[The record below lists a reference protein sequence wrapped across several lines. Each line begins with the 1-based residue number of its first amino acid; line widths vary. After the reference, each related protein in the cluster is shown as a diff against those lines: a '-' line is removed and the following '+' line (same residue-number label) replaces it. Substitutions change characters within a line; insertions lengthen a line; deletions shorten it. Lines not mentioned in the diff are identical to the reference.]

1 MGLTGTGRY
10 TNTKDCEGDLR
21 MMSVQTKVQNR
32 GTGSARVEIYDWLR
46 LVATIFVVIGHSAY
60 LRIHT
65 TFGGVAYALPENIN
79 AAYYSP
85 VMQFFRYLSRWVYGF
100 HMPLFF
106 MLSGAVLALRPL
118 GRFDAVVQ
126 SKIKRLIIPY
136 FVYGW
141 LFMLPVKYIGHFYS
155 RESVL
160 QAMQGLLSGQD
171 AGHLWF
177 LTALFWCLIIFVLI
191 EKITIKLGCDSRYL
205 LLMIAGLIQLTYSYI
220 PFDVLKMKTGLSYIF
235 WFALGFVFE
244 KERQERG
251 LWNIKKTV
259 LAYIILTVIEFS
271 SKRYGILNEFFVILC
286 GSVHTFLLADILSRI
301 FKNIT
306 KTKGW
311 KIVTRNLF
319 YIYLFHDPLEYV
331 VLRLFMGHNWLSS
344 ALGCYSYTFCRIVV
358 IFFISLIGGELMTH
372 IKKTAGKIL
381 AN

>member
-1 MGLTGTGRY
+1 M
-10 TNTKDCEGDLR
+10 
-21 MMSVQTKVQNR
+21 
-32 GTGSARVEIYDWLR
+32 
-46 LVATIFVVIGHSAY
+46 
-60 LRIHT
+60 
-65 TFGGVAYALPENIN
+65 
-79 AAYYSP
+79 
-85 VMQFFRYLSRWVYGF
+85 
-100 HMPLFF
+100 
-106 MLSGAVLALRPL
+106 
-118 GRFDAVVQ
+118 
-126 SKIKRLIIPY
+126 
-136 FVYGW
+136 
-141 LFMLPVKYIGHFYS
+141 
-155 RESVL
+155 
-160 QAMQGLLSGQD
+160 
-171 AGHLWF
+171 
-177 LTALFWCLIIFVLI
+177 
-191 EKITIKLGCDSRYL
+191 
-205 LLMIAGLIQLTYSYI
+205 
-220 PFDVLKMKTGLSYIF
+220 
-235 WFALGFVFE
+235 GFVFE

-259 LAYIILTVIEFS
+259 LAYIILTVIEFG